1 MRKCSRALPLLSKL
15 FYESINALLCLN
27 RARPAPRHI
36 KFVRSLSLDSE
47 TDTSL
52 PCLTMTTPD
61 NRDTSSM
68 STSSSTS
75 IPNAFWHVRLHVL
88 RPNGVANSGT
98 LLTTVRNEHTDC
110 GAKVSFVQT
119 IPAVLLPR
127 WQSLAVQCS
136 TAGRLSWTELADNNI
151 EWKHKSH
158 TDTDDSSVVMQFRH
172 ELAPESSLSVSLDYN
187 PAFSSFENIPGDANR
202 GVELP
207 PVQVYFVASACN
219 NRNKTSSGQLYSQ
232 SVLLLT
238 PLPDMS
244 MPFNVLSLTCTLFA
258 FIVGSLIN
266 VLVRRGTEHVK
277 YQLDPSSKPKSK
289 LDKLKAKVR
298 RVKENLWKK
307 QTEPDKS
314 SCP

>member
-1 MRKCSRALPLLSKL
+1 
-15 FYESINALLCLN
+15 
-27 RARPAPRHI
+27 
-36 KFVRSLSLDSE
+36 
-47 TDTSL
+47 
-52 PCLTMTTPD
+52 
-61 NRDTSSM
+61 M

-75 IPNAFWHVRLHVL
+75 IPNAFWHVSLHVL

-98 LLTTVRNEHTDC
+98 LLTTVRNEHTEC

-127 WQSLAVQCS
+127 WQSLAVQSS

-151 EWKHKSH
+151 AWKHKSD
-158 TDTDDSSVVMQFRH
+158 TETDDSSVVMQFRH

-207 PVQVYFVASACN
+207 PVQVYFVSSACSN
-219 NRNKTSSGQLYSQ
+219 SNFYSNSTSSAQLYSQ
-232 SVLLLT
+232 SVLVLT

-289 LDKLKAKVR
+289 LGKLKAKVR
-298 RVKENLWKK
+298 QVKEKLWKK
-307 QTEPDKS
+307 PTEPEKS
-314 SCP
+314 S